1 MYEFR
6 PEDAERFAWE
16 NHFQT
21 RRVRNELVFVKC
33 PYCGNESRNDKDKFA
48 INLRTGQ
55 FKCLRA
61 SCGVK
66 GNMLTLAKDFNFS
79 LSKDVDTYYKIG
91 PQRHYRVFK
100 KPKVIEPKDAAIEYM
115 KGRGISE
122 DVLRKYQITADE
134 KGNII
139 FPFFDENEEL
149 RFVKYRNPHPEE
161 GENKEWCEA
170 NCKPILF
177 GMSQCDPN
185 VKTLI
190 VTEGQIDSLSVAEAG
205 FKNVVSVPTGANGF
219 TWVPYCWDWMSKF
232 DKIIVF
238 GDHEKEH
245 ITLYHEIA
253 ARWKYKTWHVQ
264 EEDYKDCKDANEILQ
279 KYGAEQIKKCI
290 GGAVQKP
297 ILRAKD
303 LSMVEYI
310 NPYDIEKLPSGI
322 RELDKTL
329 CGGLPFG
336 QVVLLTGKAG
346 DGKSTFASQL
356 LLNAIQND
364 YKCFAYSGE
373 LPNYLFKSWLDY
385 QAAGASN
392 TYEEWHKW
400 SYERPRRVKTEVL
413 EKITKWYKGKIWIY
427 NNTAGEMEEDGSLMS
442 LLEQVINQYNV
453 KVILLD
459 NLMTGLD
466 LEPSIGSDKFDKQS
480 IFMKK
485 LARLALR
492 YEVLII
498 LVAHKRKDTGHISV
512 NESVSGTA
520 DITNLASIVLSYERS
535 KREDVEDDERLLK
548 VTKNRLFGITDEYG
562 LIMKYDKISKRIYT
576 TDFEKD
582 REYGWKDDA
591 DQEPAIEPPPF

>member
-1 MYEFR
+1 
-6 PEDAERFAWE
+6 
-16 NHFQT
+16 
-21 RRVRNELVFVKC
+21 
-33 PYCGNESRNDKDKFA
+33 
-48 INLRTGQ
+48 
-55 FKCLRA
+55 
-61 SCGVK
+61 
-66 GNMLTLAKDFNFS
+66 
-79 LSKDVDTYYKIG
+79 
-91 PQRHYRVFK
+91 
-100 KPKVIEPKDAAIEYM
+100 
-115 KGRGISE
+115 
-122 DVLRKYQITADE
+122 
-134 KGNII
+134 
-139 FPFFDENEEL
+139 
-149 RFVKYRNPHPEE
+149 
-161 GENKEWCEA
+161 
-170 NCKPILF
+170 
-177 GMSQCDPN
+177 
-185 VKTLI
+185 
-190 VTEGQIDSLSVAEAG
+190 
-205 FKNVVSVPTGANGF
+205 
-219 TWVPYCWDWMSKF
+219 
-232 DKIIVF
+232 
-238 GDHEKEH
+238 
-245 ITLYHEIA
+245 
-253 ARWKYKTWHVQ
+253 
-264 EEDYKDCKDANEILQ
+264 
-279 KYGAEQIKKCI
+279 
-290 GGAVQKP
+290 
-297 ILRAKD
+297 
-303 LSMVEYI
+303 MVEYI

-413 EKITKWYKGKIWIY
+413 ERITKWYKGKIWIY

-535 KREDVEDDERLLK
+535 KREDVGDDERLLK
-548 VTKNRLFGITDEYG
+548 VTKNRLFGVTDESG